1 MRNFK
6 NTKAY
11 EVIAHRVNTKDR
23 TDCYFVEALSKRQ
36 LLSIDGVLKV
46 YLRKDLN
53 PAQCEHELFELYP
66 GMFSIHP
73 KVKIDE

>member
-23 TDCYFVEALSKRQ
+23 TDCYFVEALLIGLARYNI
-36 LLSIDGVLKV
+36 LL
-46 YLRKDLN
+46 
-53 PAQCEHELFELYP
+53 
-66 GMFSIHP
+66 
-73 KVKIDE
+73 VKL